1 MGILTKIF
9 GSKSDREI
17 KKILPT
23 VKEVNQFYDSLED
36 KDISFLKN
44 RTKELQSII
53 KKAIDDQE
61 SSKLKN
67 IDCFFLVG
75 GCRIAEGAQSY
86 EERVKGWHTSNM

>member
-44 RTKELQSII
+44 HK
-53 KKAIDDQE
+53 ID
-61 SSKLKN
+61 LP
-67 IDCFFLVG
+67 L
-75 GCRIAEGAQSY
+75 
-86 EERVKGWHTSNM
+86 

>member
-36 KDISFLKN
+36 KDITFLKN
-44 RTKELQSII
+44 RTKELQTII
-53 KKAIDDQE
+53 KEAIDSQE
-61 SSKLKN
+61 NVKLKN
-67 IDCFFLVG
+67 IQDSK
-75 GCRIAEGAQSY
+75 E
-86 EERVKGWHTSNM
+86 VKKIRYKL